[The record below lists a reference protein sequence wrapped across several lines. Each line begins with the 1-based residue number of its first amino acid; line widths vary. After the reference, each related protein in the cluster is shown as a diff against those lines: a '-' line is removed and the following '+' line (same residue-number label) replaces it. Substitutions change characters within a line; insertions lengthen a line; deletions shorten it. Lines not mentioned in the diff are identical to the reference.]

1 MFPKIEKYRRTHC
14 GDMLFSI
21 LIPTW
26 NNLEYLKLCVE
37 SITKNSAYKHQ
48 IIVMVNE
55 GRDGSLEWVK
65 SLDYVDFV
73 YCSENLGICY
83 GLNACRSLITTQ
95 YVLYANDD
103 MYFAPDWDVSLYEE
117 IKKIGHPYFLLS
129 GTMVERLGNNPCC
142 VIADYGDSAATFRE
156 DDFKRDIPKLKRD
169 NWAGSTW
176 PPSITSLD
184 VWDLIGGMSIEF
196 SPGMYSD
203 PDMAM
208 KMWIAGVRVFQG
220 LGDSLVYHFGCKS
233 TKRIKRNKGQYTF
246 LRKWKISAGLLFSHY
261 LRRGENLPMPLPE
274 PKKINLGKRIK
285 ERWKR
290 LINS

>member
-117 IKKIGHPYFLLS
+117 IKKS
-129 GTMVERLGNNPCC
+129 GILIFC
-142 VIADYGDSAATFRE
+142 FRGLWL
-156 DDFKRDIPKLKRD
+156 RDLETIRAVL
-169 NWAGSTW
+169 
-176 PPSITSLD
+176 
-184 VWDLIGGMSIEF
+184 
-196 SPGMYSD
+196 
-203 PDMAM
+203 
-208 KMWIAGVRVFQG
+208 
-220 LGDSLVYHFGCKS
+220 
-233 TKRIKRNKGQYTF
+233 
-246 LRKWKISAGLLFSHY
+246 
-261 LRRGENLPMPLPE
+261 
-274 PKKINLGKRIK
+274 
-285 ERWKR
+285 
-290 LINS
+290 